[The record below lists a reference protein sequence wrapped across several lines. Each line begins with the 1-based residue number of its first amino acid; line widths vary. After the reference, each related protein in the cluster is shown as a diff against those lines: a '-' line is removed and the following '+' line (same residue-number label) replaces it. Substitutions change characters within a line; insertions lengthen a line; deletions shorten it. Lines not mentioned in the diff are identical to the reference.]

1 MTAFVVSIGSNVLEH
16 EAMMSRTVKWLEEQF
31 DDVRVSEIYETPE
44 YSRRYDPYFNC
55 VASASTCMSLD
66 DAVKLMKEWEMKCG
80 RTHQSKIT
88 GKVVIDL
95 DIVILCLQEEST
107 FFQFLL
113 FSFCILYYLCAVL
126 F

>member
-1 MTAFVVSIGSNVLEH
+1 MNAFVVSIGSNVIER

-55 VASASTCMSLD
+55 VASASTRMLLD

-80 RTHQSKIT
+80 RTPQSKIT

-95 DIVILCLQEEST
+95 DIVIWNDSVVRPKELSRDYFLRGYRMI
-107 FFQFLL
+107 FQ
-113 FSFCILYYLCAVL
+113 
-126 F
+126 

>member
-80 RTHQSKIT
+80 RSLQSKIT

-95 DIVILCLQEEST
+95 DIVIWNDSVVRPKELSRDYFLRGYRML
-107 FFQFLL
+107 FQ
-113 FSFCILYYLCAVL
+113 
-126 F
+126 